1 MSCESRVT
9 NQNPMTQ
16 VMALG
21 LSQKFQFT
29 EYLLIQVTVRRTADG
44 KREFKF
50 KKMSRDEIEDVTA
63 KKIEKLLGYKYQ
75 TKAST
80 L

>member
-1 MSCESRVT
+1 M
-9 NQNPMTQ
+9 
-16 VMALG
+16 
-21 LSQKFQFT
+21 
-29 EYLLIQVTVRRTADG
+29 QVTVRRTADG

-75 TKAST
+75 TKAGT

>member
-1 MSCESRVT
+1 M
-9 NQNPMTQ
+9 Q
-16 VMALG
+16 
-21 LSQKFQFT
+21 
-29 EYLLIQVTVRRTADG
+29 RTADG

-50 KKMSRDEIEDVTA
+50 KKMSRDEIEDVTS

>member
-1 MSCESRVT
+1 
-9 NQNPMTQ
+9 
-16 VMALG
+16 MALD
-21 LSQKFQFT
+21 LSQQFLFT

>member
-1 MSCESRVT
+1 M
-9 NQNPMTQ
+9 
-16 VMALG
+16 
-21 LSQKFQFT
+21 
-29 EYLLIQVTVRRTADG
+29 RRTTDG

-50 KKMSRDEIEDVTA
+50 KKMSRDEIENVKA